1 MNIVLVAAFVEL
13 RHLFIALEV
22 LGKAAKN
29 RTRYF
34 YTAFSEF
41 GGF

>member
-1 MNIVLVAAFVEL
+1 MNIVLVASFDGL
-13 RHLFIALEV
+13 SHLFIAFEV
-22 LGKAAKN
+22 LGKAAEN

-34 YTAFSEF
+34 HTAFSEL